1 MIMKSFLTYSLLI
14 SLLTAGMMACST
26 DDDAIKPTGENG
38 KPSQMKYSLDNT
50 GLLFYYQADRL
61 WQTKSESG
69 GVTEFIYK
77 NDELASLHFYQTNEM
92 IADGGGSI
100 SFKKEGDRKILVE
113 HTAEPF
119 FDIYTQEIEL
129 DERNLPVKITQ
140 TGSFAGGF
148 PPGEERQ
155 LLQAGRNYSLFSYDA
170 STLSLLKEEVFLI
183 ENDKRIGVY
192 TYEYENTPGVIGRMN
207 APLWFY
213 IYRSSNTYTPGIYLH
228 YARNLS
234 KATININVDENQWHE
249 TFDYSY
255 EYNKAGYPVTIT
267 VTDQSSGERNVQTIR
282 Y

>member
-1 MIMKSFLTYSLLI
+1 
-14 SLLTAGMMACST
+14 MMACSA

-38 KPSQMKYSLDNT
+38 KPSQMKYGLDNS

-69 GVTEFIYK
+69 SVTEFIYE
-77 NDELASLHFYQTNEM
+77 NDELTSLHFYQTDERV
-92 IADGGGSI
+92 ADGGGSI

-113 HTAEPF
+113 HIAEPS

-140 TGSFAGGF
+140 TGLFASGF

-155 LLQAGRNYSLFSYDA
+155 LLQAGRYYSLFSYDA

-192 TYEYENTPGVIGRMN
+192 TYEYENTPGVIDRMN

-213 IYRSSNTYTPGIYLH
+213 IYHSSNPYTPGIYLH

-234 KATININVDENQWHE
+234 KASIKVDENLNIDENQWHR
-249 TFDYSY
+249 TLDYSY
-255 EYNKAGYPVTIT
+255 EYNKAGYPLTIT
-267 VTDQSSGERNVQTIR
+267 VTDQSSGERSVQTVR